1 MTTRTKETQRRRRKT
16 TSLGRV
22 IKLPGDLVVVSR
34 KRLESLLEDFDDLK
48 VAVERLKENPSAWT
62 SSRKG
67 SGSVAS
73 YKVIDR

>member
-34 KRLESLLEDFDDLK
+34 KRLERLLEDFDDLK
-48 VAVERLKENPSAWT
+48 VTADRLKEKPISADEFEKRL
-62 SSRKG
+62 RKRG
-67 SGSVAS
+67 LL
-73 YKVIDR
+73 